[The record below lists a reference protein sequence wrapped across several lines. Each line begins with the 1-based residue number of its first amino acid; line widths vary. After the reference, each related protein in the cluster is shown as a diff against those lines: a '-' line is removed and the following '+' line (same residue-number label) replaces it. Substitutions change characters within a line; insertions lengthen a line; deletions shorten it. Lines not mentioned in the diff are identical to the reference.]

1 MNNVFMVSMIELES
15 VLKIEFFST
24 RLEARVREL
33 LSDLKMEFFSAAID
47 PKIREPLSPLNREVC
62 LVRLETTFPT
72 ESVSD

>member
-1 MNNVFMVSMIELES
+1 VNIVFMVSMIELES

-33 LSDLKMEFFSAAID
+33 LSDLKMEFFSPAVD
-47 PKIREPLSPLNREVC
+47 PKFRELVSPLNRDVC
-62 LVRLETTFPT
+62 PVRLETTFPT

>member
-1 MNNVFMVSMIELES
+1 VNIVFRVSMIELDS

-24 RLEARVREL
+24 RLEARLREL
-33 LSDLKMEFFSAAID
+33 LSDLKMEFFSAATD
-47 PKIREPLSPLNREVC
+47 PKIREPLSPLNKEAC